1 MKPEGNWKTVSSVFH
16 MPQGNVLPIRLLC
29 TELWLLR
36 ECCPLM
42 WVCVCERE
50 REKGRDREWVES
62 CTERTCLKNH
72 NGDFSGPV
80 NSPFELKVFK
90 YISGFTSC
98 PGLRG
103 SF

>member
-1 MKPEGNWKTVSSVFH
+1 

-62 CTERTCLKNH
+62 CTERT
-72 NGDFSGPV
+72 SGVVSTELRLCPETHTYRGKQ
-80 NSPFELKVFK
+80 NYMNKSLLSKSNFLPFHAVHRIIMAIILE
-90 YISGFTSC
+90 
-98 PGLRG
+98 
-103 SF
+103 